1 MAATYDII
9 MDSVQDRFDTTL
21 EYADSTW
28 QAAEGFLNQLSGI
41 VSAYDQ
47 SYIDL
52 DYSIGNIVVDSH
64 LPVAPDAPDDSL
76 TVITKPT
83 EPTLEDLTLEDV
95 EVPTLSASE
104 PTIVIP
110 GVPSVTWPSSPGS
123 APVFAELEF
132 PSVPSLLFPDA
143 PVLTELILP
152 DTPSTNIISFAG
164 VLPTEEINPVE
175 LTFSWE
181 EELYQSTL
189 LDILRSALQETG
201 GIGWGEEAEEALWQR
216 GQDRQTLVN
225 EKVYNETLNFFSSR
239 GWEIPPGALS
249 AKLAQALTEQTR
261 ADAQLNYEILIKQ
274 ADLGH
279 EYGKFIIQSGLT
291 LEDSLMKHAGE
302 VATRSLSSA
311 KFIQEAAVNVFNAEV
326 AMYNVELDKYKTEA
340 TVFELKVRAEQAILQ
355 NFKLQLE
362 SVALE
367 KEIQTMGLQLY
378 ELQLNGL
385 KTRVDLYTAEMQGVG
400 VKASVEKLRLD
411 GFSSEVAAYTAMIQG
426 NTARYNAYSSQIQA
440 EGLKASVFSAQVDA
454 YKAQVDAIKTGVEAE
469 AISASLV
476 VEKNKV
482 LVQEYVGNIEMY
494 KAETDVVMK
503 EFDALTA
510 RYGVQMEKYSA
521 DTKFAA
527 TQIDADIKSYDA
539 SMTHEE
545 NRLRLNLEEA
555 KINLT
560 AAQREHELTL
570 KAVEA
575 SMNVNAQMAA
585 SSLSSVS
592 AVAQM
597 SYRTAAQR
605 NDSESQST
613 QTQTSHIHHY
623 TS

>member
-1 MAATYDII
+1 MAATYDVI

-28 QAAEGFLNQLSGI
+28 QAAEGFLNQLSGVI
-41 VSAYDQ
+41 SAYDQ

-52 DYSIGNIVVDSH
+52 DYSIDSIATGAY
-64 LPVAPDAPDDSL
+64 LPTAPDAPADSL

-83 EPTLEDLTLEDV
+83 EPTLEDVTIGDV
-95 EVPTLSASE
+95 EIPTLSASE

-110 GVPSVTWPSSPGS
+110 EVPSVTWPSSPGS

-132 PSVPSLLFPDA
+132 PSVPSLVFPDA
-143 PVLTELILP
+143 PVLTELALP
-152 DTPSTNIISFAG
+152 DMPSTNIISFAG

-189 LDILRSALQETG
+189 LDILKNVLQETG

-239 GWEIPPGALS
+239 GWEIPPGALGV
-249 AKLAQALTEQTR
+249 KLTQALTEQTR

-279 EYGKFIIQSGLT
+279 EYSKFIIQAGLN
-291 LEDSLMKHAGE
+291 LEDSLMKYAGE
-302 VATRSLSSA
+302 VATRSLTSA
-311 KFIQEAAVNVFNAEV
+311 KFAQEAAVNVFNAEV
-326 AMYNVELDKYKTEA
+326 AMYNIELDKYKTEA
-340 TVFELKVRAEQAILQ
+340 TVFELKVKAEQTILQ

-367 KEIQTMGLQLY
+367 KEIQTIGLQLY
-378 ELQLNGL
+378 ELQLAGL
-385 KTRVDLYTAEMQGVG
+385 KTRVELYNAEMQGVG
-400 VKASVEKLRLD
+400 VMASVEKLRLD

-426 NTARYNAYSSQIQA
+426 NTARYSAYGSQIQA
-440 EGLKASVFSAQVDA
+440 EGLKASVFSEQVNA
-454 YKAQVDAIKTGVEAE
+454 YKAHVDAIKTGVEAE
-469 AISASLV
+469 ATSASIV

-510 RYGVQMEKYSA
+510 RYGVQMEKYSV
-521 DTKFAA
+521 DTKLAA

-539 SMTHEE
+539 NMTHEE

-555 KINLT
+555 KVNLA
-560 AAQREHELTL
+560 AAQREHELSL

-605 NDSESQST
+605 NDSESQNIS
-613 QTQTSHIHHY
+613 TQTSHIHHY